1 MNGRSIIRRR
11 LAVGFVI
18 VVLCGSV
25 LAPVVA
31 ESQSDVTNE
40 HVVRITASQYGYEP
54 HRIVVDAG
62 DTIRL
67 SLVSI
72 DVVHGLYLE
81 GHDLE
86 AQIFPGKLSFRLRQ
100 PSSESEYREVQ
111 EVLVQTSRPGKYR
124 YRCSVTCGTLHPFM
138 QGELIVRPNSVFQ
151 AGTAG
156 ALMIGLGL
164 VLLLGIGQEAGGP
177 GPNDP
182 RRRIDLLRAIP
193 GLRWLVT
200 RPWFQS
206 AIVVPNLI
214 ILIFFIFAG
223 LAGSPIG
230 NRNIIV
236 TIVWIFW
243 WFLLITILVPLGGR
257 AWCMA
262 CPLPVIGE
270 WVSRRRLTETRP
282 GAEARRSLAEANL
295 NRRWPRKLR
304 NLWIPNLLFLALCS
318 FSTILV
324 TRPAL
329 TALVLLVMMAAAIT
343 VQLMYWR
350 RSFCRYLCPLNAWI
364 SVYSMTAITE
374 IRTTSAET
382 CRTCRSRSCMIGT
395 DDSWPC
401 PWLEQPFRMDRN
413 NYCGLCMECVKAC
426 PNGNPAIHLRL
437 FCADTKITRL
447 DEASIVFIMI
457 TLVIAYSVT
466 LLGPWGF
473 IRSWANVTEIGNWI
487 GFGLHTAVI
496 WVTALAIVPG
506 IWFGASWLSRRLV
519 RSDVTTRQIFTRLS
533 YVLVPLGLMA
543 WIAFSVPLVMVNYTH
558 IMGSLS
564 DPLGWGWDLFGT
576 AQQHWAPLL
585 PEWIAPLQVPLLLF
599 GLAVGLAR
607 GFRISSELFTTP
619 EAAVVG
625 LLPHSI
631 VATALT
637 TVLLRLL
644 VG

>member
-1 MNGRSIIRRR
+1 M
-11 LAVGFVI
+11 I

-31 ESQSDVTNE
+31 ESQSDVSKE
-40 HVVRITASQYGYEP
+40 HVVRITASQYGYQP
-54 HRIVVDAG
+54 YRIVVDAG

-86 AQIFPGKLSFRLRQ
+86 AQIFPGKLSFRVRQ
-100 PSSESEYREVQ
+100 PSSELEYREVP
-111 EVLVQTSRPGKYR
+111 EVLVKTSRPGKYR

-138 QGELIVRPNSVFQ
+138 QGELIVRSNSVFR
-151 AGTAG
+151 AGTTG
-156 ALMIGLGL
+156 AWMIGLGL
-164 VLLLGIGQEAGGP
+164 VFLLGLSRESGGQGP
-177 GPNDP
+177 RDLS
-182 RRRIDLLRAIP
+182 RRVDLLHVIP
-193 GLRWLVT
+193 GLRWFVT
-200 RPWFQS
+200 RRWFQF
-206 AIVVPNLI
+206 AIVAPNLI

-262 CPLPVIGE
+262 CPLPIIGE
-270 WVSRRRLTETRP
+270 WAARRRLVETRP
-282 GAEARRSLAEANL
+282 GADASGSLAGGSL

-304 NLWIPNLLFLALCS
+304 NLWIPNLLFLGLCS

-329 TALVLLVMMAAAIT
+329 TAVVLLVLMLAAIT
-343 VQLMYWR
+343 VHLIYWR
-350 RSFCRYLCPLNAWI
+350 RTFCRYLCPLNAWM
-364 SVYSMTAITE
+364 SVYSMTAVTE
-374 IRTTSAET
+374 IRTRDAET
-382 CRTCRSRSCMIGT
+382 CRTCRGRSCMTGT

-426 PNGNPAIHLRL
+426 PNGNPSINLRP
-437 FCADTKITRL
+437 FCSDTKITRL
-447 DEASIVFIMI
+447 DEAFMVFIMM

-487 GFGLHTAVI
+487 GFGFHAAVI

-506 IWFGASWLSRRLV
+506 IWLGASWISRRLT
-519 RSDVTTRQIFTRLS
+519 RTEVTTREIFTRLS

-558 IMGSLS
+558 ILGSLS

-576 AQQHWAPLL
+576 AQQPWAPLL
-585 PEWIAPLQVPLLLF
+585 PEWIPPLQVPLLLF
-599 GLAVGLAR
+599 GLAVGLVR
-607 GFRISSELFTTP
+607 GFRISADLFTTP
-619 EAAVVG
+619 ATTVLG

-631 VATALT
+631 VATAMT